1 MTARFIAAVD
11 PKPTS
16 ASLAWVHEDNSTPD
30 IAVTKFG
37 SPSEDEFSPAAAQAR
52 ATACAQRIVSKV
64 TAKGEP
70 EMVVMSKLILS
81 DINKDPSGARR
92 AALWWETVRLFN
104 ERGIPVAEI
113 APMTAQSMLSAFPT
127 RGGKTSVSGFEM
139 TKRAVLKLY
148 PAVEDDLT
156 GFWYFTLALALAGAH
171 VLAWDSPL
179 APTYDNLR
187 ALRASKGVSLPT
199 GVTVPRDEQ
208 AWKLRNEALKESVEV

>member
-1 MTARFIAAVD
+1 MTRFIAAVD

-16 ASLAWVHEDNSTPD
+16 ASLAMVFEDNRTPT
-30 IAVTKFG
+30 ISVTKFG
-37 SPSEDEFSPAAAQAR
+37 SPTEEEFHPAAAQAR
-52 ATACAQRIVSKV
+52 ATACAERIVKKIV
-64 TAKGEP
+64 ANGEP

-113 APMTAQSMLSAFPT
+113 APMTAQAMLSAFPT

-171 VLAWDSPL
+171 VLAWDTPL
-179 APTYDNLR
+179 APSYDNLR
-187 ALRASKGVSLPT
+187 ALRASKGVSLPN
-199 GVTVPRDEQ
+199 GVTVPRDVED
-208 AWKLRNEALKESVEV
+208 WTRRNEAQKVAV